1 VDGAVTELLEELAE
15 PELEPFVVPIG
26 PGSES
31 VRIELWAGDPAA
43 GSWDRATWD
52 GTSWAAVTWQS
63 VGCEVGEAVYRWG
76 ASQEAGI
83 LSLAEAGELDLNTI
97 DPDRRL
103 DPLNTAGPFYGY
115 VKPGSPVRILGLAPG
130 SMLAWSGFVDEASY
144 DLASGRGRIRA
155 VDGLAYLAQA
165 QLPEN
170 TVLPN
175 TLRARV
181 RAIVAAAGLGS
192 IVPVE
197 PEAGADADIDPPVA
211 PHDGK
216 SKPAWQAITDAA
228 TDALVLVWLDPT
240 GVLRFRSWGALIDAP
255 FAGVGCPPD
264 DAEAGDVWLLGL
276 STLDT
281 TASADAIRNRVRAW
295 SAASV
300 WQPAA
305 VDGISIGKY
314 GPRPFDVERVVP
326 DFATWSGR
334 ILADRADA
342 GLEVAI
348 GELRPYSSTEL
359 GALLAAQLAGPC
371 IVRVRD
377 DAHGEPIDL
386 DLGMIG
392 AQVGVTPGGWRFALV
407 SMLSRLEWDA
417 ITPEPP
423 VIPPIPPGGTWHT
436 ETRTYVAT
444 SDALLALTSGGAK
457 YGAGASSSLPVGTW
471 QGWTYRSLL
480 KLPSIPWSKVRA
492 LTSATL
498 KVQSSTQVRVGFGSS
513 PKTQLRRITGSWSA
527 GSSSSP
533 SSGNA
538 VVWPGPPATTS
549 GAVTSSLPTGQN
561 VGKSIRCD
569 AIVRA
574 WAPTSIGGSGAAQYG
589 IALYE
594 ASGSGSNTGEVWP
607 VEQGGTARPTL
618 ELVLEVFD

>member
-1 VDGAVTELLEELAE
+1 MIEAPSRPHVEPLLA
-15 PELEPFVVPIG
+15 PIG

-52 GTSWAAVTWQS
+52 GATWAAVTWQG

-115 VKPGSPVRILGLAPG
+115 VKPGAPVRLVGLTAAG
-130 SMLAWSGFVDEASY
+130 DRLAWAGFVDEASY

-155 VDGLAYLAQA
+155 VDGIAYLAQA
-165 QLPEN
+165 QLPEGAS
-170 TVLPN
+170 LPN

-181 RAIVAAAGLGS
+181 RAIVAAAGLGAL
-192 IVPVE
+192 VAVE
-197 PEAGADADIDPPVA
+197 PEAATDPDTDPPVSA
-211 PHDGK
+211 HDGK

-240 GVLRFRSWGALIDAP
+240 GLLRFRSWGALVDAP

-264 DAEAGDVWLLGL
+264 DAEPGDVWLLGL

-281 TASADAIRNRVRAW
+281 TTSADAIRNRVRAW

-305 VDGISIGKY
+305 IDGVSIAKY
-314 GPRPFDVERVVP
+314 GPRPFDLERIVP
-326 DFATWSGR
+326 DFTTWAGR

-348 GELRPYSSTEL
+348 GELRPYTVTEL
-359 GALLAAQLAGPC
+359 DALLAAQLLGPC

-377 DAHGEPIDL
+377 DAHGEVIDL

-392 AQVGVTPGGWRFALV
+392 AQVGITPAGWRFALV
-407 SMLSRLEWDA
+407 SMLSRVEWDA

-423 VIPPIPPGGTWHT
+423 EPPIPPPDPWHT
-436 ETRTYVAT
+436 ETRTYTVS
-444 SDALLALTSGGAK
+444 SDALVALTSGGAK
-457 YGAGASSSLPVGTW
+457 YGAGAANSLPVGTW

-480 KLPSIPWSKVRA
+480 KLPSIPWTKVRA
-492 LTSATL
+492 LKSATL

-538 VVWPGPPATTS
+538 VVWPGPSTTTS

-574 WAPTSIGGSGAAQYG
+574 WAPTSIGGSGAAQQG

-594 ASGSGSNTGEVWP
+594 ASSSGSNTGEVWP